1 MVSVDEFNERTFLF
15 VGECCPGTHALR
27 CIGGIDWDL
36 LSVFGGL
43 EIARA
48 GLVSI
53 WGTLEGNLLELG
65 QLLGCSQRRGKL
77 TFGLLVGVG
86 SLEEGE

>member
-27 CIGGIDWDL
+27 CISGIDCDL

-48 GLVSI
+48 GLMSI
-53 WGTLEGNLLELG
+53 WGTLEGHLLKLG
-65 QLLGCSQRRGKL
+65 QLPGCNQ
-77 TFGLLVGVG
+77 
-86 SLEEGE
+86 